1 MSPLPSRVRVTC
13 YTSARG
19 RRVRCSGEI
28 RRQVED
34 SVALSLRA
42 RVALIQGGGR
52 PAARAE
58 VNRGIIVRLAPV
70 NCGRYCWRRAGQQLQ
85 TGFELPA
92 DNNGAAVLLFSSLS
106 PREQA
111 SATQSAAVKLHKTIL
126 TSTSHSRGARVF
138 ITL

>member
-1 MSPLPSRVRVTC
+1 MSRLPSRVRITC
-13 YTSARG
+13 YTIARG
-19 RRVRCSGEI
+19 RCVRCSGEI

-42 RVALIQGGGR
+42 RVTLIQGGGR

-70 NCGRYCWRRAGQQLQ
+70 NCGRYCWRRAGRQLQ

-92 DNNGAAVLLFSSLS
+92 DNNGAAVLLFASLS

-111 SATQSAAVKLHKTIL
+111 SATQ
-126 TSTSHSRGARVF
+126 
-138 ITL
+138 